1 MARGE
6 HGHQV
11 RGTEWASLAATA
23 VAGEHPGGLLAG
35 RVRLADEFD
44 PEARR
49 GGRRGGAAGVV
60 ELGPPR
66 VAGGYT
72 ENRTP
77 AGLDY
82 RRWTDRD
89 RESWPAPSRE
99 EPWQHPPQNRPDSLR
114 TPVGLAFTPGPPP
127 GMAAPGARGRVPGLS
142 GRRAPAARC
151 ARGGPR

>member
-1 MARGE
+1 M
-6 HGHQV
+6 
-11 RGTEWASLAATA
+11 
-23 VAGEHPGGLLAG
+23 GEHPGGLLAG

-114 TPVGLAFTPGPPP
+114 TPVGLAFTPGRSGGAGAAGSGRRRHGWGPSWS
-127 GMAAPGARGRVPGLS
+127 ARAPGAGRPL
-142 GRRAPAARC
+142 C
-151 ARGGPR
+151 ARRPPVTALVSSPCLAVP

>member
-11 RGTEWASLAATA
+11 RGTEWAS
-23 VAGEHPGGLLAG
+23 
-35 RVRLADEFD
+35 LADEFD

-127 GMAAPGARGRVPGLS
+127 GMAAPGARGR
-142 GRRAPAARC
+142 RAPAARC

>member
-127 GMAAPGARGRVPGLS
+127 GPR